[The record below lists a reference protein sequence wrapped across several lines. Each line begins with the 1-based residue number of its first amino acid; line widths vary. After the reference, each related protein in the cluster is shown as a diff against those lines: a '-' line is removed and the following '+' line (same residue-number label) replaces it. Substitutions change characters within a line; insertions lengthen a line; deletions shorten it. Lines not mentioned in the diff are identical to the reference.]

1 LPDFRFFRQD
11 DWTCHMSNQKAASQT
26 PMMRQYDEIR
36 ASLPA
41 RTLLLFRLG
50 DFYEMFHEDAEVGSR
65 ILGITLTRRHETP
78 MAGIPYHAADNYI
91 GKVLNAGWKVA
102 IVDQVETPQPGK
114 LVKRALTRIL
124 TAGTTLESQQMEAG
138 SGHYMVA
145 LHANKKGFHAA
156 WLELSTGEITITSED
171 TPEPLAAILHGIR
184 PREVLLMETQAENP
198 SAIFGEELAAF
209 LSNQNTSTLLPDH
222 FEPDS
227 GFKTITSL
235 LKVLHLEGYGIQRNH
250 PALGAAGAV
259 VDYATENL
267 CAPPENLCGI
277 RLFQSQQRL
286 LIDPATLRNL
296 EILRSARGT
305 REGSLIDAIDYT
317 LTAPGSRLLESWLI
331 APELDL
337 PSIQQRQA
345 QVGAFLNEPLLLEE
359 LREHMRTVRDLPRIL
374 GRLQNRLRNPR
385 ELGAIR
391 ETLARLPYLK
401 AILSRWNN
409 SHLNTLS
416 QQLPTLDH
424 LSTLLDSALNDELPA
439 QVQDGQIFQAGYDKE
454 LDEFRELS
462 RDSKS
467 WLTRFEKQEQER
479 TGIKNLRV
487 KYNGAFGYFIEITK
501 SNLAQVPNDYIRR
514 QTLVN
519 AERFTT
525 DELKDKERGIL
536 HAEENALAREDALF
550 QQLVEQVLEQSEA
563 LRTAASILAEIDVL
577 SGWAELARSHNYVCP
592 ELNDS
597 LDLYIVQGRHPV
609 VENQLNRNPDGLAG
623 TTEFVPNNT
632 ELQGDGA
639 QIALITGPNMA
650 GKSTYIRQV
659 ALITL
664 LAHMGCWVPASECR
678 LGWVDRI
685 FSRVGASDDLARGH
699 STFMVEMNETANILN
714 HATERSLVILDEIGR
729 GTSTYDGLSIAWAV
743 VEHLHGTGDK
753 GPRTLFATHYHELTR
768 LEKELPRMR
777 NYSVAVKEW
786 NEQILFL
793 RQVIEGAAD
802 RSYGIQVA
810 RLAGLPRPVV
820 ERAIVLLQ
828 SLESGR
834 FHEQTENP
842 KPLSAAPTQVPRQQ
856 KTRTTTEGQLELF

>member
-1 LPDFRFFRQD
+1 
-11 DWTCHMSNQKAASQT
+11 MSKNPASQT
-26 PMMRQYDEIR
+26 PMMRQYDEVR
-36 ASLPA
+36 ATLPA

-91 GKVLNAGWKVA
+91 GKVLQAGWKVA
-102 IVDQVETPQPGK
+102 IVDQIETPQPGK

-138 SGHYMVA
+138 SSHYTVA
-145 LHANKKGFHAA
+145 LHRNKKGIHAA
-156 WLELSTGEITITSED
+156 WLELSTGEITLISETTA
-171 TPEPLAAILHGIR
+171 TPLISILHGIR
-184 PREVLLMETQAENP
+184 PREVLLIEEQAEDP
-198 SAIFGEELAAF
+198 QGTFGEELATF
-209 LSNQNTSTLLPDH
+209 LSDQNTSTLLADH
-222 FEPDS
+222 FEEDS
-227 GFKTITSL
+227 GFRTITGL
-235 LKVLHLEGYGIQRNH
+235 LKVLHLEGFGIARDH

-259 VDYATENL
+259 LDYATENL

-305 REGSLIDAIDYT
+305 REGSLLDAIDYT
-317 LTAPGSRLLESWLI
+317 CTAPGSRLLESWLV

-337 PSIQQRQA
+337 PLIRNRQS
-345 QVGAFLNEPLLLEE
+345 QIGALLSEPLLLEE
-359 LREHMRTVRDLPRIL
+359 LREHLKTVRDIPRIL
-374 GRLQNRLRNPR
+374 GRMQNRLRNPR
-385 ELGAIR
+385 ELGGIRDTLTKLPTLQAI
-391 ETLARLPYLK
+391 LARWQDP
-401 AILSRWNN
+401 
-409 SHLNTLS
+409 HVHGLS
-416 QQLPTLDH
+416 QQIPNLDS
-424 LSTLLDSALNDELPA
+424 LSLLLDNALNEELPS
-439 QVQDGQIFQAGYDKE
+439 QIQDGLVFQTGYDKE
-454 LDEFRELS
+454 LDEYRELS

-467 WLTRFEKQEQER
+467 WLARFEKQEQER
-479 TGIKNLRV
+479 SGIKNLRV

-525 DELKDKERGIL
+525 DELKEKERGIL
-536 HAEENALAREDALF
+536 HAEENSLARENTLF
-550 QQLVEQVLEQSEA
+550 QQLVEQVLEQSEG
-563 LRTAASILAEIDVL
+563 LRAAATILAELDVL
-577 SGWAELARSHNYVCP
+577 SGWAELARSRHYVCP

-597 LDLYIVQGRHPV
+597 LELHISQGRHPV
-609 VENQLNRNPDGLAG
+609 VENQLDRSPDGLAG
-623 TTEFVPNNT
+623 TTEFVPNDT

-639 QIALITGPNMA
+639 QIGLITGPNMA

-786 NEQILFL
+786 NDQILFL
-793 RQVIEGAAD
+793 RKVIEGAAD

-810 RLAGLPRPVV
+810 RLAGLPKPVV
-820 ERAIVLLQ
+820 ERAIVLLE
-828 SLESGR
+828 SLEAGL

-842 KPLSAAPTQVPRQQ
+842 VPLSAAPTSTTP
-856 KTRTTTEGQLELF
+856 KATRTKPAPQGQMELF

>member
-1 LPDFRFFRQD
+1 
-11 DWTCHMSNQKAASQT
+11 MSKNPASQT

-36 ASLPA
+36 ATLPA

-91 GKVLNAGWKVA
+91 GKVLQAGWKVA
-102 IVDQVETPQPGK
+102 IVDQIETPQPGK

-124 TAGTTLESQQMEAG
+124 TAGTTLESHQMEAG
-138 SGHYMVA
+138 SSHYTVA
-145 LHANKKGFHAA
+145 LHCNKKGFHAA
-156 WLELSTGEITITSED
+156 WLELSTGEITLISESA
-171 TPEPLAAILHGIR
+171 PEPLVAVLHGIR
-184 PREVLLMETQAENP
+184 PREVLLVEEQADEP
-198 SAIFGEELAAF
+198 KDVFGEDMGAF
-209 LSNQNTSTLLPDH
+209 LSTQNTSTLLADH

-227 GFKTITSL
+227 GFKTITGL
-235 LKVLHLEGYGIQRNH
+235 LKVLHLEGFGIPRDH

-259 VDYATENL
+259 LDYATENL

-286 LIDPATLRNL
+286 LIDPSTLRNL

-337 PSIQQRQA
+337 PAIQKRQS
-345 QVGAFLNEPLLLEE
+345 QVGAFLGEPLLLEE
-359 LREHMRTVRDLPRIL
+359 LREHMKTVRDIPRIL

-391 ETLARLPYLK
+391 ETLARLPYLQ
-401 AILSRWNN
+401 AILSRWQDTC
-409 SHLNTLS
+409 LNALS
-416 QQLPTLDH
+416 QQLPNLDS
-424 LSTLLDSALNDELPA
+424 LSTLLDSALNEELPS
-439 QVQDGQIFQAGYDKE
+439 QVLDGQIFQTGYDAE

-487 KYNGAFGYFIEITK
+487 KYNGAFGYFIEVTK
-501 SNLAQVPNDYIRR
+501 SNLTQVPNDYIRR

-536 HAEENALAREDALF
+536 HAEENALARENALF
-550 QQLVEQVLEQSEA
+550 QQLVEQVLEQNDP
-563 LRTAASILAEIDVL
+563 LRTTATILAEIDVL
-577 SGWAELARSHNYVCP
+577 SGWAELARSRHYVCP
-592 ELNDS
+592 ELNES
-597 LDLYIVQGRHPV
+597 LELHIAQGRHPV
-609 VENQLNRNPDGLAG
+609 VENQLDRNPDGLAG
-623 TTEFVPNNT
+623 TTEFVPNDT
-632 ELQGDGA
+632 DLQGDDA

-793 RQVIEGAAD
+793 RQVVDGAAD

-810 RLAGLPRPVV
+810 RLAGLPKPVV
-820 ERAIVLLQ
+820 ERAIVLLE

-842 KPLSAAPTQVPRQQ
+842 VPLSAAPDKPTRQPRP
-856 KTRTTTEGQLELF
+856 KPTTEGQLELF